1 MAFNLLYV
9 ISNRNFFNLHIYMST
24 QKGTIGVT
32 TENIF
37 PVIKKF
43 LYSDHEIFLRELVS
57 NAIDATNK
65 LKTLSSFGEYKGEL
79 GEMNVKVTVD
89 KEAGTLTVSD
99 HGIGMTAEDIDKYI
113 NQIAFSGAE
122 EFLAKYKDKAEN
134 IIGHFGLG
142 FYSAFMVAKKVEIRT
157 LSYKDGA
164 EAVCWS
170 CDGSPEYEM
179 TPIEKAGRGTDIVLY
194 IDDDNKE
201 FLEQARIDTLL
212 KKYCRFLPVPVI
224 SGKEQEWKDG
234 KYVDTDK
241 DKVINDTEPA
251 WTKKPADLTDDDY
264 RKFYHELYP
273 GQEDPLF
280 WIHLNVDY
288 PFTLTGILYFP
299 KIKNNIDVTRNRIQL
314 YCNQVFVTD
323 SVEGVVP
330 EFMMLMQGVIDSP
343 DIPLNVSRSYLQSD
357 SAVKKISTY
366 ITRKVADRL
375 EEIFKNNR
383 DDYEKK
389 WDDIKLF
396 IEYGML
402 TDEKFAERAMKFVL
416 VKDTADKYYTLE
428 EYKALIEANQTDKDG
443 NIIYLYTTDPVAQ
456 YNYINAASDKGY
468 SVLVMDGQLD
478 SHFIGLLE
486 QKLEKS
492 HFVRVDSDV
501 IDNLIRKE
509 DKKTADLTPEQRNI
523 LTTLFKSQ
531 IPPVEKA
538 EFLVSFEALAS
549 DAAPLVITQNE
560 YMRRMK
566 DMAAMQPGMSFYGE
580 LPDSYN
586 LIVNTEH
593 TLIKEIRDNAEKA
606 IGEKVAPVSSEIEKK
621 NAEITAI
628 RDAAKDG
635 KMGDDDTKKTS
646 DLEAEVNKLRAEETK
661 TISDYAAGQ
670 EKVRQLIDLALLGN
684 GLLKGQD
691 LSGFIKR
698 SIKML

>member
-1 MAFNLLYV
+1 
-9 ISNRNFFNLHIYMST
+9 MST
-24 QKGTIGVT
+24 QKGKIGVT

-65 LKTLSSFGEYKGEL
+65 LKTLSSFGEYKGDL
-79 GEMNVKVTVD
+79 GEMNVKVSVD

-99 HGIGMTAEDIDKYI
+99 HGIGMTADDIEKYI

-122 EFLAKYKDKAEN
+122 EFLAKYKDKADN

-164 EAVCWS
+164 QAVNWI

-179 TPIEKAGRGTDIVLY
+179 QPIEKTERGTDIILY

-212 KKYCRFLPVPVI
+212 KKYCRFLPVPVL

-241 DKVINDTEPA
+241 DKVINNTEPA
-251 WTKKPADLTDDDY
+251 WTKKPSELTDDDY
-264 RKFYHELYP
+264 LAFYRELYP
-273 GQEDPLF
+273 GQDDPLF

-357 SAVKKISTY
+357 TAVKKISTY

-383 DDYEKK
+383 TEYEQK

-402 TDEKFAERAMKFVL
+402 TDEKFCERAMKFVL
-416 VKDTADKYYTLE
+416 VKDTEGKYYTLD
-428 EYKALIEANQTDKDG
+428 EYKTLIEAEQTDKDS
-443 NIIYLYTTDPVAQ
+443 NIVYLYSTDTVAQ
-456 YNYINAASDKGY
+456 YNYINAATDKGY
-468 SVLVMDGQLD
+468 SVLVMDGQFD
-478 SHFIGLLE
+478 SHSIGLLE

-509 DKKTADLTPEQRNI
+509 DRKAADLTPEQRNI
-523 LTTLFKSQ
+523 LTTVFKSQ
-531 IPPVEKA
+531 VPKVEKA
-538 EFLVSFEALAS
+538 EFLVTFEALAA

-593 TLIKEIRDNAEKA
+593 TLIKEIRDDADKT
-606 IGEKVAPVSSEIEKK
+606 IGDKVKPISTEIEKK
-621 NAEITAI
+621 NAEITTL
-628 RDAAKDG
+628 RDSAKDG
-635 KMGDDDTKKTS
+635 KMSEEDNGKVS
-646 DLEAEVNKLRAEETK
+646 ELEKEVSTLRDEETK
-661 TISDYAAGQ
+661 LISDYAAEQ
-670 EKVRQLIDLALLGN
+670 SKVKQLLDLALLGN

-691 LSGFIKR
+691 LSNFIKR
-698 SIKML
+698 SISML

>member
-1 MAFNLLYV
+1 
-9 ISNRNFFNLHIYMST
+9 MST

-157 LSYKDGA
+157 LSYKEGA

-179 TPIEKAGRGTDIVLY
+179 APIEKAERGTDIVLY
-194 IDDDNKE
+194 IDEENKE

-241 DKVINDTEPA
+241 DKVINNTEPA
-251 WTKKPADLTDDDY
+251 WTKKPADLTDEDY
-264 RKFYHELYP
+264 RNFYHELYP

-357 SAVKKISTY
+357 TAVKKISTY

-375 EEIFKNNR
+375 EEIFKNSR
-383 DDYEKK
+383 DEYEKK

-416 VKDTADKYYTLE
+416 VKDTTGKYYTLD
-428 EYKALIEANQTDKDG
+428 EYKTLIEANQTDKDG

-456 YNYINAASDKGY
+456 YNYINTATDKGY

-509 DKKTADLTPEQRNI
+509 EKKVADLTPEQRNI
-523 LTTLFKSQ
+523 LTTVFKSQ

-566 DMAAMQPGMSFYGE
+566 DMATMQPGMAFYGE

-606 IGEKVAPVSSEIEKK
+606 IGEKIAPMSADIEKK

-635 KMGDDDTKKTS
+635 KMSDDDTKKTS

-670 EKVRQLIDLALLGN
+670 EKVKQLIDLALLGN

-691 LSGFIKR
+691 LSSFIKR
-698 SIKML
+698 SINML